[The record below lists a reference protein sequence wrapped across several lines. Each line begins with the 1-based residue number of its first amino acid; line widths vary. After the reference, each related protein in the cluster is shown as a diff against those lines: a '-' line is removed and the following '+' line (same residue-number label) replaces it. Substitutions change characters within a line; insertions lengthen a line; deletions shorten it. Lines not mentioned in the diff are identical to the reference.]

1 MLKLKGYA
9 SACIGMGEVWQR
21 NADGTE
27 KRYPT
32 YIYSGPAIIKILMG
46 RDGMRLRD
54 AYEFLDSQI
63 VRAHMGPQTPI
74 ISWPAHHEE
83 S

>member
-21 NADGTE
+21 SLHSAGE
-27 KRYPT
+27 RYPT
-32 YIYSGPAIIKILMG
+32 YIYSGPAIIKILMD
-46 RDGMRLRD
+46 RDGMSLRD

-63 VRAHMGPQTPI
+63 VGAYMGPQTPI
-74 ISWPAHHEE
+74 ISWPAFHEE